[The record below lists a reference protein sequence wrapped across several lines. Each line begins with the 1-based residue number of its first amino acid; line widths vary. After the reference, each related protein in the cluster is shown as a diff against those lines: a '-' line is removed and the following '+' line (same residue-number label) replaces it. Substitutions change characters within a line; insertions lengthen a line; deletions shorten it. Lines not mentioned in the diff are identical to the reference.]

1 VTSDRRPTD
10 WDSLP
15 LKLTPAATSTLAQ
28 SQPCALCGGAT
39 VRRDILPGY
48 QSNHCPRC
56 GAWTASSDGR
66 EADRKQSYVDIAWPI
81 ALRLAR
87 EGRSRRQSRPAA
99 CGVEAVAAHGGR
111 GRG

>member
-1 VTSDRRPTD
+1 MTTTAVPLTSR
-10 WDSLP
+10 
-15 LKLTPAATSTLAQ
+15 A
-28 SQPCALCGGAT
+28 QPCALCGAAT
-39 VRRDILPGY
+39 VRGDILPGL

-56 GAWTASSDGR
+56 RAWTASSDGR
-66 EADRKQSYVDIAWPI
+66 EADRKQRYVDIAWPI